1 MKEHRRSIG
10 LKITFIVTLAVLVF
24 LLVCVSLSYFCLFGS
39 LRNALMDGRKNAA
52 QLMAG
57 SIAVLLDRQ
66 ADLVRIN
73 ASDDALKEAVKES
86 NAKYQGM
93 DAPAV
98 KRYLLDMDNKW
109 LNPAPGNPLMEEYL
123 GNKASLVLKSGLK
136 QKSEFSNILLT
147 DKYGALVGASYQ
159 ASNFYYA
166 GEDWWKQLL
175 AESRDGLW
183 FGDAVFDEV
192 KGGWFFPLAAAIK
205 DDKAKLI
212 GAYRALI
219 DISLLSKPLAEF
231 GAGKNV
237 TPALIDSRG
246 YLIFYPGAKPFSN
259 KFCEYN
265 ELQKLLKDDRGWSVI
280 DTVYMEN
287 ALTAVAFSPVV
298 HSLLSGKNT
307 ILYTVVA
314 ENSAGIFSPLN
325 GLAVK
330 MIVFSALIAF
340 AVLILAGR
348 VFRGVFAVPIG
359 KLSDGMR
366 YIGAGRLDYR
376 VELKTGD
383 EIEELIVVFN
393 EMAENLSHITTS
405 VKMLEQEKAG
415 RNITEQ
421 RLQREDSGFLSL
433 LLQVHGSLSDLNKD
447 IERARQEALGA
458 RNERQI
464 KELGLLESRAGAL
477 IKKLERDIYA
487 SELEVER
494 VEFKT
499 ELKDLRDIIKESV
512 FVFESRVREKGLD
525 MRLDISQSALR
536 IRADKDKIK
545 QVFDILM
552 ENSLKA
558 TEKGYIAISVTQV
571 KDGIECSVSDTGAAI
586 PKESLGEIFERFS
599 GFERI
604 RKPQET
610 VWLDPSL
617 YIARRIIEK
626 HNGKIW
632 AENMPGEI
640 TRFVFSLP
648 IVPAK

>member
-10 LKITFIVTLAVLVF
+10 LKITFIVTAAVLVF

-73 ASDDALKEAVKES
+73 ATEDALKEALKES

-93 DAPAV
+93 DAQAL

-109 LNPAPGNPLMEEYL
+109 LKPAPGNPVMEEYL

-136 QKSEFSNILLT
+136 QKSGFSNILLVN
-147 DKYGALVGASYQ
+147 KYGALVGASYP
-159 ASNFYYA
+159 ASSFYYA
-166 GEDWWKQLL
+166 DEDWWKQLL
-175 AESRDGLW
+175 AQSTGGLW
-183 FGDAVFDEV
+183 LGDAIFDEPSGV
-192 KGGWFFPLAAAIK
+192 WAFPLAAAIK
-205 DDKAKLI
+205 DDKGKVV
-212 GAYRALI
+212 GVYKALI
-219 DISLLSKPLAEF
+219 DISLLSNPLAEF
-231 GAGKNV
+231 GLGKNV

-265 ELQKLLKDDRGWSVI
+265 ELQKLLKADRRWSVI
-280 DTVYMEN
+280 DTVYMES

-298 HSLLSGKNT
+298 HPLLSGKGT
-307 ILYTVVA
+307 VLYTVVA

-325 GLAVK
+325 GLAAK
-330 MIVFSALIAF
+330 MIVFSALIAL
-340 AVLILAGR
+340 AILILAGR
-348 VFRGVFAVPIG
+348 VFKGVFAVPIG
-359 KLSDGMR
+359 KLSDAMR
-366 YIGAGRLDYR
+366 YIGSGRLDYR

-383 EIEELIVVFN
+383 EIEELAAVFN
-393 EMAENLSHITTS
+393 EMAESLNHITTS
-405 VKMLEQEKAG
+405 VKMLEQEKAC
-415 RNITEQ
+415 RNITEL

-433 LLQVHGSLSDLNKD
+433 LSQVHGSLSDMNKD
-447 IERARQEALGA
+447 IERALQEALGE

-464 KELGLLESRAGAL
+464 KELGLLQSRADAL
-477 IKKLERDIYA
+477 IKKLEKDIYA
-487 SELEVER
+487 CELEAEKA
-494 VEFKT
+494 EFKT

-512 FVFESRVREKGLD
+512 FVFEPRVREKGLD
-525 MRLDISQSALR
+525 FRIDISQSALR
-536 IRADKDKIK
+536 ICADKDKIK

-599 GFERI
+599 SFDRI

-632 AENMPGEI
+632 TENMPGDI